1 MWIAPWRCKSKMKKY
16 LILIAGSPATGK
28 SYLINEMRRVLGNFF
43 LITPDEGKEILADQI
58 GFNNLAEKKVL
69 EKKVWAFYYN
79 ALALYMEAGK
89 RIVVSEYPFSDK
101 QKDKLDA
108 LAEQY
113 DYEPITIRLVA
124 DFEVLWAR
132 RKIRDV
138 EPDRH
143 LCHIMTH
150 YHFGDELADRSRADD
165 LITKEA
171 FREIIAR
178 RDYNNFKLGSLVEF
192 DVSDFSKVDYDPFL
206 KELAERIAEN
216 R

>member
-1 MWIAPWRCKSKMKKY
+1 MKKY

-28 SYLINEMRRVLGNFF
+28 SYLINEMRRVLGDFF

-58 GFNNLAEKKVL
+58 GFDSADEKKAL
-69 EKKVWAFYYN
+69 EKKVWKFYYD
-79 ALALYMEAGK
+79 ALSLYMAAGK

-101 QKDKLDA
+101 QKSKLKG
-108 LAEQY
+108 LAEKY
-113 DYEPITIRLVA
+113 DYEPITIRLLA
-124 DFEVLWAR
+124 DFDVLWTR

-150 YHFGDELADRSRADD
+150 YHFGDDLTDRTEADD

-171 FREIIAR
+171 FREIIETR
-178 RDYNNFKLGSLVEF
+178 GYNDFQLGSVTEF
-192 DVSDFSKVDYDPFL
+192 DVSDFSKVDYEPFL
-206 KELAERIAEN
+206 QELAARISN
-216 R
+216 NQ

>member
-124 DFEVLWAR
+124 DFETLWER
-132 RKIRDV
+132 RKLRDI

-143 LCHIMTH
+143 LSHIMTH
-150 YHFGDELADRSRADD
+150 YHFGDELLDRKKADD

-171 FREIIAR
+171 FREIIATR
-178 RDYNNFKLGSLVEF
+178 GYNHFKLGSLVEF
-192 DVSDFSKVDYDPFL
+192 DVTDFSKVDYEPFL

>member
-1 MWIAPWRCKSKMKKY
+1 MKKY

-28 SYLINEMRRVLGNFF
+28 SYLINEMRRVLGDFF
-43 LITPDEGKEILADQI
+43 LITPDEGKEMLADQI
-58 GFNNLAEKKVL
+58 GFDSLAEKKEL
-69 EKKVWAFYYN
+69 EKKVWTFYYR

-101 QKDKLDA
+101 QKDKLNT

-124 DFEVLWAR
+124 DFDVLWAR
-132 RKIRDV
+132 RKVRDV

-143 LCHIMTH
+143 LSHIMTH
-150 YHFGDELADRSRADD
+150 YHFGDELLDRKKADD

-171 FREIIAR
+171 FREIIATR
-178 RDYNNFKLGSLVEF
+178 GYNHFQLGSLVEF
-192 DVSDFSKVDYDPFL
+192 DVTDFSKVNYEPFL
-206 KELAERIAEN
+206 NELAERIAEN

>member
-1 MWIAPWRCKSKMKKY
+1 MKKY

-28 SYLINEMRRVLGNFF
+28 SYLINEMRRVLGDFF

-58 GFNNLAEKKVL
+58 GFDNLAEKKEL
-69 EKKVWAFYYN
+69 EKKVWVFYYK

-101 QKDKLDA
+101 QKDKLNA
-108 LAEQY
+108 LAEQFEY
-113 DYEPITIRLVA
+113 DVITIRLIA
-124 DFEVLWAR
+124 DFDVLWAR
-132 RKIRDV
+132 RKVRDV

-143 LCHIMTH
+143 LSHIMTH

-171 FREIIAR
+171 FREIIAT
-178 RDYNNFKLGSLVEF
+178 RDYNNFKLGGLVEF
-192 DVSDFSKVDYDPFL
+192 DVSDFSKVDYEPFL
-206 KELAERIAEN
+206 KELAERIADN